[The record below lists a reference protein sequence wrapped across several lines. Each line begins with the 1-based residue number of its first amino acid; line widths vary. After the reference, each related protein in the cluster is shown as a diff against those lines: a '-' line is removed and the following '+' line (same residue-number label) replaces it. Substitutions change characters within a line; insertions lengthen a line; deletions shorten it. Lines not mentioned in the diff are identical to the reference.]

1 MFLEYTVHKYLRL
14 TNEPIS
20 LTDIAR
26 RFEPDNS
33 SYLIQSWLRGRN
45 TIEFLGEWE
54 RNNDKKFNEEVFQKL
69 LKNVRAPFYTLAPK
83 RMN

>member
-1 MFLEYTVHKYLRL
+1 M